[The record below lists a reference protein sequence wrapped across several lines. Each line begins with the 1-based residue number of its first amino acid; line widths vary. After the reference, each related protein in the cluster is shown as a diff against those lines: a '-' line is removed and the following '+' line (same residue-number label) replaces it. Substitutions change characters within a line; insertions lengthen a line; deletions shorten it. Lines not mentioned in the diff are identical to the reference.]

1 MAKLFDLEL
10 VFKQIPKIL
19 KYLPETLEL
28 AVISLV
34 IGLVLGLIIALVK
47 IKKVPVLSQLFSVY
61 ISVLRGTPIIVQL
74 YITYFGIPIILR
86 YINYYQGTNYNING
100 IPPMI
105 FAIVALGLNQSAHD
119 AETIRAA
126 LLSVDKG
133 QIEAAHSLGMTGFQ
147 TLKRII
153 LPEAITVALPSLGNS
168 IIALIKGTSLAFA
181 CSVIEMTAQA
191 KILAG
196 RNYRYFEAYISLAIV
211 YWLITI
217 IVERIIKFLEK
228 RTSIP
233 DKVDEKAFIK
243 WKGALEQN
251 DRD

>member
-28 AVISLV
+28 AVISLI

-47 IKKVPVLSQLFSVY
+47 IKKVPVLSQIFSVY

-74 YITYFGIPIILR
+74 YITYFGIPILLR
-86 YINYYQGTNYNING
+86 YINYYHGTNYNING
-100 IPPMI
+100 IPPML

-211 YWLITI
+211 YWFITI

-233 DKVDEKAFIK
+233 DKVDEKAFEK

>member
-1 MAKLFDLEL
+1 MAKLFDGEL
-10 VFKQIPKIL
+10 VIKQIPEIL
-19 KYLPETLEL
+19 KYLPVTLEL
-28 AVISLV
+28 AAISLV
-34 IGLVLGLIIALVK
+34 IGLVLGLIIAVVK
-47 IKKVPVLSQLFSVY
+47 IKKVPVLSQFFTLY

-74 YITYFGIPIILR
+74 YITYFGIPILLR

-100 IPPMI
+100 VPPML
-105 FAIVALGLNQSAHD
+105 FAIVALALNQSAHD

-133 QIEAAHSLGMTGFQ
+133 QTEAAQSLGMTGIQ

-168 IIALIKGTSLAFA
+168 IIGLIKGTSLAFA
-181 CSVIEMTAQA
+181 CSVIEMTAQG

-196 RNYRYFEAYISLAIV
+196 RNYRYFEAYISLAII

-228 RTSIP
+228 RTSVP
-233 DKVDEKAFIK
+233 DKVNEAAFEK
-243 WKGALEQN
+243 WKGALEKN

>member
-28 AVISLV
+28 AVISLI

-47 IKKVPVLSQLFSVY
+47 IKKVPVLSQIFSVY

-74 YITYFGIPIILR
+74 YITYFGIPILLR
-86 YINYYQGTNYNING
+86 YINYYHGTNYNING
-100 IPPMI
+100 IPPML

-233 DKVDEKAFIK
+233 DKVDEKAFEK